1 MLIHL
6 PILLSRSLPCH
17 SGADS
22 VVGITVGSRC
32 QIMPGA
38 RRGTV
43 AFVGEI
49 EQLKAG
55 DLPVTLY
62 IAYPHHYK
70 TLIHKLTSN

>member
-1 MLIHL
+1 MIQRN
-6 PILLSRSLPCH
+6 LLYPNLHYLNLLCSFYYLLCLV
-17 SGADS
+17 GIES
-22 VVGITVGSRC
+22 VAGITVGSRC

-55 DLPVTLY
+55 DNPCETL
-62 IAYPHHYK
+62 
-70 TLIHKLTSN
+70 